1 MKSRMSCCNAA
12 LLRRVLSRTAL
23 LWGAYLLIWLVV
35 LPANLLSVNEW
46 DTVLELK
53 QIVLRDAANACH
65 AVSFFYGL
73 AVAWF
78 LFLYLHRSRSAN
90 FFGALPLRRETM
102 FGTHYLAG
110 ILCAVVPNFIIMGAT
125 MAAGAVNGYN
135 LIVESGIW
143 FAANTL
149 AYVFYFSLAVLCA
162 MGVGNMIAMPG
173 LYVILNFVAAVVE
186 AAGKQLIQGLLYGF
200 RFTGDMKLG
209 FLSPFYHAVLDG
221 NGPERRTTWVDGEL
235 TAVWFEGWP
244 NLLALAAV
252 GVVLAVIAF
261 FLYKHRRMEVAG
273 DVMAIKPLKPVF
285 LYVFTFGCALVGGTL
300 LAEVVVSDMS
310 SWNFLP
316 IAVCVAGCAVVG
328 YFLGEMILLRTLRV
342 FRKRNFLRCA
352 ICLFVTVAALTCI
365 RVDVLGVESY
375 IPDRAEVQGVRLD
388 HARHTVEER
397 ARIDQVIELHQEIL
411 NRKTET
417 EALCRQEVW
426 TPQLEIT
433 YVLKDGK
440 EVTRSYQLPVFENE
454 APDPNSLIY
463 KYDEI
468 NNTAELILAR
478 EIPDQEV
485 TVANIYNCM
494 IYYSVSGEKHIN
506 SIDPTAA
513 EAYRLW
519 TEAMLP
525 DFKAGNM
532 GTSHHQVNTQYSKGE
547 VEVAVAMP
555 TYSDVSVEFELRDGD
570 NKDFYYYHIPETATH
585 TMAALIEMGVPA
597 ESFVIPEE

>member
-1 MKSRMSCCNAA
+1 
-12 LLRRVLSRTAL
+12 
-23 LWGAYLLIWLVV
+23 
-35 LPANLLSVNEW
+35 
-46 DTVLELK
+46 
-53 QIVLRDAANACH
+53 
-65 AVSFFYGL
+65 
-73 AVAWF
+73 
-78 LFLYLHRSRSAN
+78 
-90 FFGALPLRRETM
+90 
-102 FGTHYLAG
+102 
-110 ILCAVVPNFIIMGAT
+110 
-125 MAAGAVNGYN
+125 
-135 LIVESGIW
+135 
-143 FAANTL
+143 
-149 AYVFYFSLAVLCA
+149 
-162 MGVGNMIAMPG
+162 
-173 LYVILNFVAAVVE
+173 
-186 AAGKQLIQGLLYGF
+186 
-200 RFTGDMKLG
+200 
-209 FLSPFYHAVLDG
+209 
-221 NGPERRTTWVDGEL
+221 
-235 TAVWFEGWP
+235 
-244 NLLALAAV
+244 
-252 GVVLAVIAF
+252 
-261 FLYKHRRMEVAG
+261 MEVAG

-352 ICLFVTVAALTCI
+352 VCLFVTVAALTCI

-426 TPQLEIT
+426 TPRMEIT

-454 APDPNSLIY
+454 DPDPNSLIY

-468 NNTAELILAR
+468 NNTAEFILAR